1 MVPNAEFAPP
11 ALVLASASPR
21 RRELLAAMGLS
32 FTVAVSA
39 VDEDA
44 ITAPDPRTLALRLA
58 LAKANAVAASQPPGA
73 LVVGADTVVARGGV
87 LYAKPRDAA
96 DARRMLREL
105 AGGPH
110 DVITAVAIARAG
122 REETVLDAART
133 RVFFKPLDEARIEA
147 YVATGEPL
155 DKAGAYGIQGHG
167 GDLVDHIEGDFFT
180 VVGLPCAMLARLLA
194 SITDLPPLTLP
205 KPPAR
210 FA

>member
-1 MVPNAEFAPP
+1 MADPDLP

-21 RRELLAAMGLS
+21 RRELLAAMGVA

-39 VDEDA
+39 VDEEA

-58 LAKANAVAASQPPGA
+58 LAKANAVAPSQAPGTI
-73 LVVGADTVVARGGV
+73 VIGADTVVARGGV
-87 LYAKPRDAA
+87 LYAKPHDAA
-96 DARRMLREL
+96 DARRMVSEL
-105 AGGPH
+105 SGAAH
-110 DVITAVAIARAG
+110 DVITGVAVVRAG
-122 REETVLDAART
+122 HDETMIDAART
-133 RVFFKPLDEARIEA
+133 RVFFRALSPAEIDE

-167 GDLVDHIEGDFFT
+167 GALVDRIEGDYYN
-180 VVGLPCAMLARLLA
+180 VVGLPCGLLARLLGEM
-194 SITDLPPLTLP
+194 TELPPLSLP

>member
-1 MVPNAEFAPP
+1 MVPTSEPTLP
-11 ALVLASASPR
+11 AIVLASASPR
-21 RRELLAAMGLS
+21 RRELLTAMGLA

-58 LAKANAVAASQPPGA
+58 LAKANAVAASQPAGA
-73 LVVGADTVVARGGV
+73 LVIGADTVVARNGV
-87 LYAKPRDAA
+87 SYAKPRDAD
-96 DARRMLREL
+96 DARRMVREL

-110 DVITAVAIARAG
+110 DVITGVAIVRAG
-122 REETVLDAART
+122 RDETVLDAART
-133 RVFFKPLDEARIEA
+133 RVVFRALSEAEIDA

-167 GDLVDHIEGDFFT
+167 GELVDHIEGDYFN

-194 SITDLPPLTLP
+194 SIADLPPLTLP
-205 KPPAR
+205 KPPQR

>member
-1 MVPNAEFAPP
+1 MNTTNPLVPPI
-11 ALVLASASPR
+11 VLASASPR
-21 RRELLAAMGLS
+21 RRELLAAMGIT

-58 LAKANAVAASQPPGA
+58 LAKALAVAATQPAGT
-73 LVVGADTVVARGGV
+73 LVIGADTVVARSGV
-87 LYAKPRDAA
+87 LYAKPLDGD

-110 DVITAVAIARAG
+110 DVITGVAVVRAG
-122 REETVLDAART
+122 HDETMIDAART
-133 RVFFKPLDEARIEA
+133 RVVFRTLSADEIDD

-167 GDLVDHIEGDFFT
+167 GALVDHIEGDFHN
-180 VVGLPCAMLARLLA
+180 VVGFPCALVARLLEA
-194 SITDLPPLTLP
+194 MAEVGDLAMPAA
-205 KPPAR
+205 PAR
-210 FA
+210 FKA